1 MKNITI
7 SLLIFIII
15 LLISLIVLQLN
26 YKKLNENFAGS
37 SQSQK
42 KLNNTLIKISNDLN
56 EYKIEDWFI
65 GYGTLLGIIRD
76 SNCIDG
82 DDDVDIIISKDESY
96 KLHNLIKD
104 KGYKYD
110 IMNNKTM
117 KFKNFTRILL
127 SDDLTPI
134 DFYIATK
141 EKNNFN
147 ETWEKVI
154 WTNVFPVKKKKWKNK
169 SILNI
174 PNNYEI
180 KLEGRYGKTWKEPK
194 KWKGP
199 KPAKKVI

>member
-1 MKNITI
+1 MQV
-7 SLLIFIII
+7 IFIII
-15 LLISLIVLQLN
+15 FLIILIVLQLN
-26 YKKLNENFAGS
+26 YKRLNENFTGS
-37 SQSQK
+37 SQPQD
-42 KLNNTLIKISNDLN
+42 KLNNTLIKISKELN
-56 EYKIEDWFI
+56 EYKIKDWFI

-82 DDDVDIIISKDESY
+82 DDDVDIIISKEESY

-110 IMNNKTM
+110 IIKNRTM

-127 SDDLTPI
+127 SDDLAPI

-154 WTNVFPVKKKKWKNK
+154 WTNVFPVTKKKWKNK

-174 PNNYEI
+174 PNNWEI
-180 KLEGRYGKTWKEPK
+180 KLEGRYGITWKEPK
-194 KWKGP
+194 NWKGP
-199 KPAKKVI
+199 KPAKKII